1 MTSLPATIAVIG
13 PSGSGKST
21 VGALLALR
29 LGLDLVDVDAA
40 IEARERRLIREIF
53 ATDGE
58 PAFRAIEKEVTLEAL
73 AVPGVV
79 SLGGGAP
86 LTPEIAA
93 ALEPVTVVWLQVD
106 ARHALQRIGVDE
118 ARPLLAGT
126 GFRGRL
132 IKLLNERTPV
142 YRRLATHVV
151 DTSGCEPD
159 AIVDAIVAA
168 LEVAA

>member
-1 MTSLPATIAVIG
+1 MELAMKPMGAIGSMGPPSTELEGQVPGNRGIWVGILCELTEFALLFAVFFVARAHNPEAFSAG
-13 PSGSGKST
+13 PS
-21 VGALLALR
+21 R
-29 LGLDLVDVDAA
+29 L
-40 IEARERRLIREIF
+40 
-53 ATDGE
+53 
-58 PAFRAIEKEVTLEAL
+58 
-73 AVPGVV
+73 
-79 SLGGGAP
+79 S
-86 LTPEIAA
+86 
-93 ALEPVTVVWLQVD
+93 
-106 ARHALQRIGVDE
+106 
-118 ARPLLAGT
+118 LLAGT